1 MLFAHS
7 SIVNLSAKP
16 DTVIVDGNEAAF
28 VEVADG
34 FLVGFL
40 RDLEAVVDKFGGR
53 FVAEITIAIVLIE
66 VTQQHFGKVEGVL
79 TA

>member
-1 MLFAHS
+1 MLLFDQPDA
-7 SIVNLSAKP
+7 IVG
-16 DTVIVDGNEAAF
+16 DGDEAAA
-28 VEVADG
+28 VEVADSL
-34 FLVGFL
+34 FVGLL
-40 RDLEAVVDKFGGR
+40 RDLEAVVNKFGGR